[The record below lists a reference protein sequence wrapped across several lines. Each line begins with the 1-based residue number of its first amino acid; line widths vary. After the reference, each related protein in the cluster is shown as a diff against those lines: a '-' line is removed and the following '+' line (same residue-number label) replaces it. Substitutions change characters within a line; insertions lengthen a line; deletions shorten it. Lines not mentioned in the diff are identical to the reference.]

1 MSKAVGFSVGLVAGV
16 GGLSLAGMKLFQK
29 QMVKEIESPK
39 SFEKTCEAIEK
50 VIPEFASE
58 GWGFPFDKWNF
69 YKVFEDRNIDVPNI
83 RKLTVYFVCNAKL
96 AARVINENNAMAGI
110 MPCSWAVMEKADG
123 KTYIAKVN
131 IGLMAKIFTGV
142 IKETMEKVEATEKR
156 MFDRIF
162 SI

>member
-1 MSKAVGFSVGLVAGV
+1 MSKTLSFLGGLVAGV
-16 GGLSLAGMKLFQK
+16 GGVGVAGMKLFQT

-39 SFEKTCEAIEK
+39 SFEETCEAIER

-96 AARVINENNAMAGI
+96 AAKVINTNNAMAGI
-110 MPCSWAVMEKADG
+110 MPCSWAVMEKTDG
-123 KTYIAKVN
+123 KTYIAKMN
-131 IGLMAKIFTGV
+131 IGLMAKIFTGT
-142 IKETMEKVEATEKR
+142 IKEAMEKVEADEKR
-156 MFDRIF
+156 MFERIF
-162 SI
+162 S